1 MRLHRTPKEASHE
14 IPDGR
19 VSVAGCYRQY
29 FPLAIAF
36 YSHSIISQR
45 LKSLTQW
52 EFREAHLQK
61 SVSEYD
67 NKAALSR

>member
-19 VSVAGCYRQY
+19 VSVASCYRQY

-36 YSHSIISQR
+36 YSHSMVAGGLPEMS
-45 LKSLTQW
+45 
-52 EFREAHLQK
+52 
-61 SVSEYD
+61 
-67 NKAALSR
+67 